1 MQYFILAII
10 VFGCACNHSTVTG
23 GPMVNAREAETS
35 PETSQ
40 VYPTALLARN
50 SPDAKPVRVIHSPI
64 SSARKHGDESNT
76 PETGLLRK
84 PVEINDEHLKHSS
97 VMPVV
102 IPIRKPNNSSK
113 HKKGMSHNKSSGENT
128 IVNCAH
134 VECPAILCQNSLPSI
149 PSQGICC
156 PRCPTNSKCNKTA
169 CPKYKC
175 VTYLVPANITAGECC
190 DHCAPLSATTTT
202 VATKK
207 HAMAH
212 RPSSKTLSE
221 GKGASK
227 TKHDETHERDMEELH
242 READRPSSKSLSEG
256 KGASKPKHDE
266 THRRDME
273 EFHREADRPSSKSL
287 SEGKGANK
295 TKHDETHKRD
305 MEEFHREANRPS
317 SKSLSEGKG
326 TNKTKHDE
334 THRHDMD
341 EFHREADRHYVK
353 LVRLLTKMLGRL
365 GYLNPRHHHN
375 HHTES
380 DDQ

>member
-1 MQYFILAII
+1 MQYFILALI

-23 GPMVNAREAETS
+23 GPMVNARETETS

-40 VYPTALLARN
+40 VYPTALLSRN
-50 SPDAKPVRVIHSPI
+50 SPDAKPVRVIHPPM
-64 SSARKHGDESNT
+64 SSARKNGDESNT
-76 PETGLLRK
+76 SETGLLRK

-113 HKKGMSHNKSSGENT
+113 HKEGMSHIKSSGENT
-128 IVNCAH
+128 IVNCEH
-134 VECPAILCQNSLPSI
+134 VECPAVLCQDSLPAI

-175 VTYLVPANITAGECC
+175 ATYLVPANITAGECC

-202 VATKK
+202 TVATKK
-207 HAMAH
+207 HTMAH
-212 RPSSKTLSE
+212 
-221 GKGASK
+221 
-227 TKHDETHERDMEELH
+227 
-242 READRPSSKSLSEG
+242 RPSSKSLSEG
-256 KGASKPKHDE
+256 KDTSKTKHDE
-266 THRRDME
+266 THKHDMD

-287 SEGKGANK
+287 SEGKDTSK
-295 TKHDETHKRD
+295 TEHDETHERN
-305 MEEFHREANRPS
+305 MNEFHREADRPP

-326 TNKTKHDE
+326 ASNTKHDE
-334 THRHDMD
+334 THKHDMD

-353 LVRLLTKMLGRL
+353 LVRLLTKMLGGL

>member
-23 GPMVNAREAETS
+23 GPMVNARETETS

-40 VYPTALLARN
+40 VYPTALLSRN
-50 SPDAKPVRVIHSPI
+50 SPDAKPVRVIHPPI
-64 SSARKHGDESNT
+64 SSARQYGDESNT
-76 PETGLLRK
+76 PESGLLRK

-102 IPIRKPNNSSK
+102 IPIRKPDNSSK

-134 VECPAILCQNSLPSI
+134 VECPAILCQNSLPAV
-149 PSQGICC
+149 PSEGICC

-175 VTYLVPANITAGECC
+175 ATYLVPANITAGECC
-190 DHCAPLSATTTT
+190 DHCAPLSATTT

-207 HAMAH
+207 HSMAH
-212 RPSSKTLSE
+212 
-221 GKGASK
+221 
-227 TKHDETHERDMEELH
+227 
-242 READRPSSKSLSEG
+242 RPSSKSLSEG
-256 KGASKPKHDE
+256 KGASKTEHDE
-266 THRRDME
+266 THKRDMD
-273 EFHREADRPSSKSL
+273 EFHREADRPSSKTL
-287 SEGKGANK
+287 SEGKGASR
-295 TKHDETHKRD
+295 TKHDETHERD
-305 MEEFHREANRPS
+305 M
-317 SKSLSEGKG
+317 G
-326 TNKTKHDE
+326 
-334 THRHDMD
+334 

-365 GYLNPRHHHN
+365 GYLNP
-375 HHTES
+375 
-380 DDQ
+380 